1 MTFQVSP
8 PSRSTKSP
16 AARARPPLYWLLVAG
31 ILVLG
36 GCSPDE
42 DQAAPSKTPA
52 KAPVPEL
59 HPPKNYV
66 ETGDLDALKKRGKL
80 RILAQRFET
89 EGQSLPRQS
98 SALHAEQAL
107 AQAFAEE
114 QGLKPVLVFVDGVD
128 ELIPAL
134 IEGRGDIIA
143 TNLTITASRKESVSY
158 TVPVH
163 FVREQLV
170 GKDGEGTLKSLKA
183 MAGKTAAAQPS
194 TSFWE
199 TLEGIQKQVPGLKLK
214 ELPEK
219 LGPDEVFDMVAAG
232 AIDYT
237 VEDSNVVETAMTYR
251 DDIGPL
257 RDLTGDRPI
266 GWAVRPGA
274 PELLEALNR
283 YLNAHHLTSLDQPV
297 MLGDLD
303 AIKKRGVIR
312 MLTRNSG
319 ATYFIWRGQL
329 LGFEYEM
336 AKRFAQQL
344 GVRLEVVVPPSHEQL
359 IPWLV
364 EGRGDFIAA
373 FLRPTEDRI
382 VQGVRFS
389 RHYHYTQEMLVARNN
404 DRIDA
409 PEDLAGREIV
419 VRRTS
424 SYWDT
429 IDRLQKQ
436 GLKVKLREAP
446 EDVETPEIIDLVAQ
460 GDFDL
465 TVADGHILDLELT
478 ARDDVK
484 GVFPVTD
491 PVAAGWVVREA
502 DTKLLGA
509 IDRFFQKEYRGTVY
523 NLTYQKY
530 FENKRQIL
538 EHREDRVDLNPDG
551 QLSPYD
557 PLARKYGSQYGFD
570 WRLVTAQ
577 MYQESRFNPNAKSWA
592 GAKGLMQVLPRTAAE
607 LGFKKES
614 LTKPETGIHAGV
626 KYLDW
631 LRDRFDAELPV
642 SDRMWFTLA
651 SYNAGYGHVR
661 DARRLAAQKGWDRD
675 RWFDNV
681 ERAMLLLSNPKYYRN
696 AAHGY
701 VRGEEP
707 VNYVN
712 QISER
717 YRAYARAVEARDS
730 TSPSTPA
737 ESLAARSHR

>member
-1 MTFQVSP
+1 MTFQVPP
-8 PSRSTKSP
+8 PSHSPKSRLGP
-16 AARARPPLYWLLVAG
+16 ARPPWYWLLIAG

-36 GCSPDE
+36 GCSPGE
-42 DQAAPSKTPA
+42 DQAAPSKPQA
-52 KAPVPEL
+52 KAPAPEL
-59 HPPKNYV
+59 QARKNYV
-66 ETGDLDALKKRGKL
+66 EKGDLEALKKRGKL
-80 RILAQRFET
+80 RILTQRFET
-89 EGQSLPRQS
+89 EGKSLPRQAS
-98 SALHAEQAL
+98 PLRAEQAM
-107 AQAFAEE
+107 AQVFAEE
-114 QGLKPVLVFVDGVD
+114 QGLKPVSVFVDGVD

-134 IEGRGDIIA
+134 IEGRGDVIA
-143 TNLTITASRKESVSY
+143 TNLTITESRKESISY
-158 TVPVH
+158 SVPVH
-163 FVREQLV
+163 FVEEQLV
-170 GKDGEGTLKSLKA
+170 GRHGEQPLKSLKGLD
-183 MAGKTAAAQPS
+183 GKTVGAQAS

-199 TLEGIQKQVPGLKLK
+199 TLKGLQEKVPGMKLQA
-214 ELPEK
+214 LPEK
-219 LGPDEVFDMVAAG
+219 LSPDEIFDMVAAG

-237 VEDSNVVETAMTYR
+237 VEDSNVVAMATTYR
-251 DDIGPL
+251 DDIVML
-257 RDLTGDRPI
+257 RDLTGDRPV
-266 GWAVRPGA
+266 GWAVRPDA
-274 PELLEALNR
+274 PQLLEALNR

-297 MLGDLD
+297 LLGDLD
-303 AIKKRGVIR
+303 AIKKRGVLR

-319 ATYFIWRGQL
+319 ATYFLWRGQL

-336 AKRFAQQL
+336 AKRFAKRL
-344 GVRLEVVVPPSHEQL
+344 GVRLEVVVPPSHEDL
-359 IPWLV
+359 IPWLI

-409 PEDLAGREIV
+409 PDDLDGREIV

-424 SYWDT
+424 SYWDS
-429 IDRLQKQ
+429 ISRLQEQ

-446 EDVETPEIIDLVAQ
+446 EDMETPEIIDLVAQ

-465 TVADGHILDLELT
+465 TVADGHILELEQT

-484 GVFPVTD
+484 GAFPVTD
-491 PVAAGWVVREA
+491 PVAAGWVVREG
-502 DTKLLGA
+502 DTQLLGA
-509 IDRFFQKEYRGTVY
+509 IDQFFRKEYRGTVY

-538 EHREDRVDLNPDG
+538 EHREDRIDLNPDG

-557 PLARKYGSQYGFD
+557 AITQKYGDQYGFD

-577 MYQESRFNPNAKSWA
+577 MYQESRFNPKAKSWA

-607 LGFKKES
+607 LGFKKGDLAE
-614 LTKPETGIHAGV
+614 PEAGIHAGV

-642 SDRMWFTLA
+642 TDRMWFTLA

-681 ERAMLLLSNPKYYRN
+681 ERAMVLLSNPKYYRK

-712 QISER
+712 QIAER
-717 YRAYARAVEARDS
+717 YRAYVRVVEARN
-730 TSPSTPA
+730 SPKTP
-737 ESLAARSHR
+737 EHNLAAR

>member
-1 MTFQVSP
+1 MAFQAP
-8 PSRSTKSP
+8 PQ
-16 AARARPPLYWLLVAG
+16 ARPTTPRSAPTHPSLHWLFIAG
-31 ILVLG
+31 ILLLG
-36 GCSPDE
+36 GCSPGE
-42 DQAAPSKTPA
+42 DHAAPSKQQA
-52 KAPVPEL
+52 KAPAPEL
-59 HPPKNYV
+59 QPKKNYV
-66 ETGDLDALKKRGKL
+66 ETGDLQALKKRGKL
-80 RILAQRFET
+80 RILTQRLEA
-89 EGQSLPRQS
+89 EGQFLPRQAS
-98 SALHAEQAL
+98 PLRAEHAL

-114 QGLKPVLVFVDGVD
+114 QGLEPVSVFVDGVD

-134 IEGRGDIIA
+134 IEGRGDVIA
-143 TNLTITASRKESVSY
+143 TNLTITESRKESISY
-158 TVPVH
+158 TVPIH
-163 FVREQLV
+163 FVQERLV
-170 GKDGEGTLKSLKA
+170 GKQGEEPLKSLKA
-183 MAGKTAAAQPS
+183 LDGKTVGAQTS

-199 TLEGIQKQVPGLKLK
+199 TLKGIQKKVPGMKL
-214 ELPEK
+214 EALPEK
-219 LGPDEVFDMVAAG
+219 LSPDEIFDMVTSG

-237 VEDSNVVETAMTYR
+237 VEDSNVVAMAATYR
-251 DDIGPL
+251 DDIVAL
-257 RDLTGDRPI
+257 RDLTGDRPVA
-266 GWAVRPGA
+266 WAVRPDA
-274 PELLEALNR
+274 PRLLEALNR

-297 MLGDLD
+297 LLGDLD
-303 AIKKRGVIR
+303 AIKKRGVLR

-319 ATYFIWRGQL
+319 ATYFLWRGQL
-329 LGFEYEM
+329 LGFEFEM
-336 AKRFAQQL
+336 AKRFADRL
-344 GVRLEVVVPPSHEQL
+344 GVRLEVVVPPSHEEL
-359 IPWLV
+359 IPWLI

-404 DRIDA
+404 DRIDS

-424 SYWDT
+424 SYWDS
-429 IDRLQKQ
+429 ISRLQDQ

-446 EDVETPEIIDLVAQ
+446 EDMETPEIIDLVAQ

-465 TVADGHILDLELT
+465 TVADGHILELEQT
-478 ARDDVK
+478 ARDDIK

-491 PVAAGWVVREA
+491 PVAAGWVVREN
-502 DTKLLGA
+502 DTQLLGA
-509 IDRFFQKEYRGTVY
+509 IDQFFRKEYRGTVY

-538 EHREDRVDLNPDG
+538 EHREDRIDLNPDG

-557 PLARKYGSQYGFD
+557 KFTRKYGDQYGFD

-577 MYQESRFNPNAKSWA
+577 MYQESRFNPKAKSWA

-607 LGFKKES
+607 LGFKKDD
-614 LTKPETGIHAGV
+614 LNKPEVGIHAGV

-631 LRDRFDAELPV
+631 LRDRFDEELPV

-681 ERAMLLLSNPKYYRN
+681 ERAMVLLSNPKYYRK

-707 VNYVN
+707 VSYVN
-712 QISER
+712 QIAER
-717 YRAYARAVEARDS
+717 YRAYVRVVETRN
-730 TSPSTPA
+730 SPVPSLPA
-737 ESLAARSHR
+737 QRLAAR